1 MNRSVLA
8 AVFVLGSGLSA
19 FAADMV
25 EEVVVV
31 DTAYNW
37 SGVYVGANLGW
48 AWTDTDITDLG
59 SLDDA
64 IFFPGFT
71 TNFDADGVAV
81 GAHAGYNYQLSNN
94 VVVGGEVD
102 FVWTDANDATISDL
116 DSGDG
121 QVGDDYVSTS
131 LDWYGTVRGR
141 LGYAADRF
149 LPYVTGGLAFGRV
162 DVSIGDLDGGVPDD
176 DDFVSGSST
185 QVGWVLG
192 AGLDYAFT
200 DKLIGRV
207 EYLYMDL
214 GDETYTNAD
223 GDSIN
228 FDTNVNTIRTGMS
241 YRF

>member
-1 MNRSVLA
+1 MNRL
-8 AVFVLGSGLSA
+8 VFATAFLLGSGVAA

-37 SGVYVGANLGW
+37 SGVYVGANVGW
-48 AWTDTDITDLG
+48 AWTDTDITE
-59 SLDDA
+59 LDTSSDGA
-64 IFFPGFT
+64 IFPGFG
-71 TNFDADGVAV
+71 TNFDADGVAI
-81 GAHAGYNYQLSNN
+81 GAHAGYNYQFSNN
-94 VVVGGEVD
+94 VVLGGEAD
-102 FVWTDANDATISDL
+102 IVWTDAD
-116 DSGDG
+116 DSTFAEFDVGDG
-121 QVGDDYVSTS
+121 EPGDDFVSTS

-141 LGYAADRF
+141 LGYASDRF
-149 LPYVTGGLAFGRV
+149 LPYVTGGLAFGQV
-162 DVSIGDLDGGVPDD
+162 DVGIGDTDGGQPDD
-176 DDFVSGSST
+176 EDYVGGSST

-207 EYLYMDL
+207 EFLYMDL

-228 FDTNVNTIRTGMS
+228 FDTNVSTVRTGLS